1 VQDLLFLGH
10 SCRGARAIAGSI
22 PLRIMRQSVLPAAYG
37 LDGVTYSA
45 NSQTGGRPYSY
56 KVRYPYGFKFTP
68 KLAYIASRSDKTPTE
83 SDLQRRYAGEYEVS
97 DFAYGAFNNVTMHLR
112 GFYVLSAAMNLIRQY
127 PSANFIFKYNPN
139 FFSARGISDLPGYFS
154 EQLTIKGLSADKLS
168 FVVDQD
174 LLAGPEGGGY
184 SWTRDMWLN
193 ARERETM
200 RSVKLSN
207 NVLNGTDETTK
218 VPVSLEGGAIFPIGG
233 YFFVNKSVWNQ
244 YTDDPAD
251 TVDARYDYYGKLSG
265 RRPIFLGQGL
275 ENFEPANGHV
285 DVYMIFLPQ
294 KNGQVAIGLPDLDQG
309 RALYAGLD
317 DKGIRDALRD
327 QFLTAQFALRVAQDE
342 RASVDAFDPN
352 ASGLPKFLSLGSFHR
367 AYGRMT
373 FAQLSEPNDPYDMEA
388 DWLKSQGFEV
398 FRYPGIPGALPAN
411 GFVEVTKDK
420 ATFTTTS
427 FGYPLMESE
436 LAKRL
441 GQFGYSLFLIP
452 QVTGVSQGAGLHC
465 LTNENRLEGES

>member
-1 VQDLLFLGH
+1 
-10 SCRGARAIAGSI
+10 
-22 PLRIMRQSVLPAAYG
+22 
-37 LDGVTYSA
+37 
-45 NSQTGGRPYSY
+45 
-56 KVRYPYGFKFTP
+56 
-68 KLAYIASRSDKTPTE
+68 
-83 SDLQRRYAGEYEVS
+83 
-97 DFAYGAFNNVTMHLR
+97 
-112 GFYVLSAAMNLIRQY
+112 
-127 PSANFIFKYNPN
+127 
-139 FFSARGISDLPGYFS
+139 
-154 EQLTIKGLSADKLS
+154 
-168 FVVDQD
+168 
-174 LLAGPEGGGY
+174 
-184 SWTRDMWLN
+184 
-193 ARERETM
+193 
-200 RSVKLSN
+200 
-207 NVLNGTDETTK
+207 
-218 VPVSLEGGAIFPIGG
+218 
-233 YFFVNKSVWNQ
+233 
-244 YTDDPAD
+244 
-251 TVDARYDYYGKLSG
+251 
-265 RRPIFLGQGL
+265 
-275 ENFEPANGHV
+275 
-285 DVYMIFLPQ
+285 MIFLPQ

-352 ASGLPKFLSLGSFHR
+352 ASGLPKFLSLSLGSFHR

-373 FAQLSEPNDPYDMEA
+373 FAQLSEPNDRYDMEA

-398 FRYPGIPGALPAN
+398 FRYPGIVGALPAN